1 MRGLNAMY
9 PATMLNF
16 GFLSRNVAEPEKY
29 RQIRD
34 ERIVLK
40 RNGDSRQNA
49 YKIVLNSTYGAS
61 KDQYNP
67 LYDPLMANNI
77 CINGQLLLIDL
88 IEQIEKRFGDTCQLI
103 QANTD
108 GILVKLESP
117 ELYDKYVSVC
127 KEWENRTG
135 YELEHDIYQR
145 VIQRDVN
152 SYIIIN
158 DKGNVKAKGPVVKK
172 LSPIDNDL
180 PIINHAIKEYYIN
193 GIPVEETINNC
204 NELIKFQ
211 KIYKVTSAY
220 KCAVHNGE
228 ELPNKVYRVFASK
241 DQSNSAIYKLKI
253 GKDTPDLFAGSPK
266 HVFINNN
273 KIIGEPVPDELDR
286 QWYIDEA
293 KKRIKGFTGEIL

>member
-1 MRGLNAMY
+1 
-9 PATMLNF
+9 
-16 GFLSRNVAEPEKY
+16 
-29 RQIRD
+29 
-34 ERIVLK
+34 
-40 RNGDSRQNA
+40 
-49 YKIVLNSTYGAS
+49 
-61 KDQYNP
+61 
-67 LYDPLMANNI
+67 MANNI

-117 ELYDKYVSVC
+117 DLYDKYVSVC
-127 KEWENRTG
+127 KEWESRTG

-273 KIIGEPVPDELDR
+273 RIIGEPVPDELDR

-293 KKRIKGFTGEIL
+293 KNRIKGFTGEIL